1 MVVSAVLNFRPRDGR
16 LGEQLE
22 NLKAVK
28 RLVERAGG
36 TFRVHRQLFGAQAN
50 TLVAVSEYKDWNGF
64 AKLRS
69 DSEFLQLVDRIRS
82 SANPAADNSWRRAVR
97 RALDLQHLVNR
108 QRLSA
113 SSNLARLLGGS
124 DEATSRSTT
133 EARCRGETREVR
145 IAHTEDR
152 RQRIHYHREGETGL
166 RPNHSG
172 VCQRD

>member
-28 RLVERAGG
+28 RLVERSGG

-50 TLVAVSEYKDWNGF
+50 TLVAVSEYKDWNSF

-82 SANPAADNSWRRAVR
+82 SANPAADIVGGE
-97 RALDLQHLVNR
+97 LYEE
-108 QRLSA
+108 LS
-113 SSNLARLLGGS
+113 
-124 DEATSRSTT
+124 
-133 EARCRGETREVR
+133 
-145 IAHTEDR
+145 I
-152 RQRIHYHREGETGL
+152 
-166 RPNHSG
+166 
-172 VCQRD
+172 